1 MLKGLA
7 SPTTPVSKIMTP
19 QESLAVLTPQHSVL
33 EAMDLM
39 VKYNVRHVPVV
50 SIGCVCVTRS
60 LLMSLVFT
68 VMQHQMCRW
77 SARLPTW
84 PVCCP

>member
-7 SPTTPVSKIMTP
+7 SANTPVSKIMTP

-50 SIGCVCVTRS
+50 SHHVMLRYVMCSHTRFITS
-60 LLMSLVFT
+60 LTCYICM
-68 VMQHQMCRW
+68 
-77 SARLPTW
+77 LPAA
-84 PVCCP
+84 

>member
-50 SIGCVCVTRS
+50 RTWKTIVASSSGCCWQRTPRVGGAVAPI
-60 LLMSLVFT
+60 VAGGFD
-68 VMQHQMCRW
+68 VH
-77 SARLPTW
+77 
-84 PVCCP
+84 

>member
-1 MLKGLA
+1 MFHSYHLADYLKKVMLKGLA

-19 QESLAVLTPQHSVL
+19 QEALAVLTPQHSVL

-50 SIGCVCVTRS
+50 SHVLFVT
-60 LLMSLVFT
+60 
-68 VMQHQMCRW
+68 
-77 SARLPTW
+77 
-84 PVCCP
+84 

>member
-19 QESLAVLTPQHSVL
+19 QEKLAVLTPQHSVL

-50 SIGCVCVTRS
+50 SSSEFVVLTVTFVTECVTNMLGVLS
-60 LLMSLVFT
+60 L
-68 VMQHQMCRW
+68 
-77 SARLPTW
+77 
-84 PVCCP
+84 